1 MDNLLLTV
9 PGYKQ
14 FEYIK
19 GEMKDLLAMAD
30 LVISRSG
37 ANAISEILA
46 LRKPNILI
54 PLPSGRGDQLL
65 NADSYEAQGFSIVI
79 NEDDL
84 TTKVLLQKVE
94 ELWQNKETYVKTM
107 SESKQRDAIGQ
118 IMGLIEENRLK

>member
-1 MDNLLLTV
+1 M
-9 PGYKQ
+9 
-14 FEYIK
+14 
-19 GEMKDLLAMAD
+19 
-30 LVISRSG
+30 
-37 ANAISEILA
+37 
-46 LRKPNILI
+46 
-54 PLPSGRGDQLL
+54 
-65 NADSYEAQGFSIVI
+65 I